1 MKSTIKKY
9 KVNFLRDE
17 ESEVEEFNSLLMARM
32 FGNEIRRKEK
42 GNGLKFISL
51 LNNKNVKLPL

>member
-32 FGNEIRRKEK
+32 FGNEIRRKER

>member
-9 KVNFLRDE
+9 KVNFLRE
-17 ESEVEEFNSLLMARM
+17 EKPEVEEFQSLLMARM
-32 FGNEIRRKEK
+32 FGNEIKRKER